1 MYSGGPTSKRR
12 RGSITTKETATE
24 TVRLLNA
31 FDVANFGL
39 SGHRK
44 RHKDY
49 LEIISVDKKLTLE
62 IGGRPALELEQ

>member
-1 MYSGGPTSKRR
+1 MHSGGPTSKRR
-12 RGSITTKETATE
+12 CGSVITKETATE
-24 TVRLLNA
+24 TVRLFNV
-31 FDVANFGL
+31 FDVASFGL

-44 RHKDY
+44 CHKGY